1 MRSKKRSCRVLAA
14 ALPLPI
20 IEGHIN
26 YFNQQAQSLTSLA
39 EAAVMGKRL
48 DQIFLGLRYD
58 FRRGDRSG
66 AVYSEELP
74 LPGLQ
79 GSQKQIRLTLAP
91 LSDSNQQ
98 LLGYVAIFED
108 VTKQKQ
114 TEEKVRIEE
123 ELRRSREIELP
134 ASSKGLDSVPF
145 RFEGVVGK
153 SGGIEKIYQ
162 LIQKVAASSTNV
174 LISGESGTG
183 KELVASGDSFKRTA
197 AR

>member
-1 MRSKKRSCRVLAA
+1 M
-14 ALPLPI
+14 I
-20 IEGHIN
+20 
-26 YFNQQAQSLTSLA
+26 FNA
-39 EAAVMGKRL
+39 EIV
-48 DQIFLGLRYD
+48 
-58 FRRGDRSG
+58 SG

-123 ELRRSREIELP
+123 ELRRSQGNRIT
-134 ASSKGLDSVPF
+134 
-145 RFEGVVGK
+145 
-153 SGGIEKIYQ
+153 GI
-162 LIQKVAASSTNV
+162 
-174 LISGESGTG
+174 
-183 KELVASGDSFKRTA
+183 F
-197 AR
+197 